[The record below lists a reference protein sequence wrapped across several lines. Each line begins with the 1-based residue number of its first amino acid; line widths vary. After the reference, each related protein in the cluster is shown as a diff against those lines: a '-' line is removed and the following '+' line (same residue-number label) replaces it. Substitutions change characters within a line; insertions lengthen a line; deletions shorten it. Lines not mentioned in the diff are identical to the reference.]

1 MYMKMPMFSKCL
13 KKYSCVRYLVGVCLG
28 SWVLASNARDVK
40 EMCDSSQSGT
50 KFLHFLSESLII
62 KCKETKSMAAKKH
75 TFDIGTL
82 SSAIDKITMQGSKVF
97 INFSGQEKT
106 YEYAWKPA
114 NKELLSALDG
124 FVKNPESFSLGK
136 FYNDSL
142 KNGDLVQTLV

>member
-1 MYMKMPMFSKCL
+1 MFS
-13 KKYSCVRYLVGVCLG
+13 V
-28 SWVLASNARDVK
+28 
-40 EMCDSSQSGT
+40 T
-50 KFLHFLSESLII
+50 HILHFLQESLII

-106 YEYAWKPA
+106 YEFAWKPA
-114 NKELLSALDG
+114 NRILLDKLEG
-124 FVKNPESFSLGK
+124 FVKNPESLSLGR

-142 KNGDLVQTLV
+142 KNGDLKQVVV

>member
-1 MYMKMPMFSKCL
+1 MKITMFSKYL
-13 KKYSCVRYLVGVCLG
+13 KKYSCARYLVGVCRD
-28 SWVLASNARDVK
+28 SWVLANNARDVK
-40 EMCDSSQSGT
+40 EICDSSQSGT
-50 KFLHFLSESLII
+50 NFLHFLSESLII

-106 YEYAWKPA
+106 YEFAWKPA
-114 NKELLSALDG
+114 NRTLLEKLTG
-124 FVKNPESFSLGK
+124 FVENPESLSLGR

-142 KNGDLVQTLV
+142 KNGDLVQITTV